1 MSKISGLISSIL
13 LKIYMLDSRLYTS
26 FLKKKGITIGEG
38 TTFFGHVTV
47 DTQRPC
53 LVEIGQNCNLSNGV
67 VITTHGYDWAVLR
80 EKFGEMLGSSGKVAL
95 EDNVFVGINALIL
108 KGVRIG
114 RNTIIG
120 AGSVVTHD
128 IPANCVAA
136 GNPCRVIM
144 TLEEYYKKRKTAY
157 IEEAKAY
164 ALEIYLKTKK
174 IPKITDFREEFP
186 LFLQRTYNRDDLP
199 IRSQLRSAYLNFLAS
214 EPIYKSFQEFLVAA
228 GIPREKIYAHLQTA

>member
-1 MSKISGLISSIL
+1 VQDMPKILGIINSLLSKICMS
-13 LKIYMLDSRLYTS
+13 DSKLYIS
-26 FLKKKGITIGEG
+26 FLRKKGVIIGEG
-38 TTFFGHVTV
+38 TTFFGHVTI

-53 LVEIGQNCNLSNGV
+53 LVEIGRNCNLSDGV
-67 VITTHGYDWAVLR
+67 FIITHGYDWAVLR
-80 EKFGEMLGSSGKVAL
+80 EKFGEMLGSSGKVVL
-95 EDNVFVGINALIL
+95 EENIFVGINTLIL

-136 GNPCRVIM
+136 GNPCKVIM

-164 ALEIYLKTKK
+164 ALEIYIKTKK
-174 IPKITDFREEFP
+174 NPKIADFREEFP
-186 LFLQRTYNRDDLP
+186 LFLQRTCNRRDLP
-199 IRSQLRSAYLNFLAS
+199 IRSQLGSAYSKFLTS
-214 EPIYKSFQEFLVAA
+214 QPVYKSFEEFLVAA
-228 GIPREKIYAHLQTA
+228 GIPKEKINVH